1 MLDDG
6 GDAGPACEVGG
17 ARAPSIPML
26 AALSPSVIILE
37 VGSFAEIS
45 MEKELSL
52 ETFDQI
58 KMLNSINRMLNFGID
73 TN

>member
-37 VGSFAEIS
+37 VGSFA
-45 MEKELSL
+45 
-52 ETFDQI
+52 
-58 KMLNSINRMLNFGID
+58 
-73 TN
+73 